1 MSGRALLI
9 TGTGTGVGKTIVTAA
24 ISCLA
29 ARAGRS
35 VAVVKPGQTGVE
47 GDDVGDVDD
56 IKRLSGVRNVREFV
70 RYPDPISPAAAAR
83 ISGKP
88 TIVMREAAEQI
99 NALANENDLVLI
111 EGAGGLLVE
120 YNPERETI
128 ADLARLTNAEVVVA
142 VLANLGTLNQT
153 ALTLASLEHHQLPL
167 AGVVIG
173 RWPKAP
179 EMVCQSNIVD
189 LETIANRPLAGA
201 IRERAGHLS
210 KPEFLAAADS
220 GLSPAFGG
228 HFDAADFRQRFEYR
242 RKA

>member
-1 MSGRALLI
+1 MSGRILLV
-9 TGTGTGVGKTIVTAA
+9 TGTGTGVGKTIVSAA
-24 ISCLA
+24 IASLSA
-29 ARAGRS
+29 KAGKS
-35 VAVVKPGQTGVE
+35 VAVVKPGQTGVS
-47 GDDVGDVDD
+47 GDDIGDADD
-56 IKRLSGVRNVREFV
+56 IKRLSGVANVREFV

-88 TIVMREAAEQI
+88 TLVMREAAEQI
-99 NALANENDLVLI
+99 KALAAANDLVLV

-128 ADLARLTNAEVVVA
+128 ADLAQLTAAEVVVA
-142 VLANLGTLNQT
+142 VLPNLGTLNQT
-153 ALTLASLEHHQLPL
+153 AMTIEALERRDLRL

-173 RWPKAP
+173 RWPKQPDMICAN
-179 EMVCQSNIVD
+179 NIVD
-189 LETIANRPLAGA
+189 LETIAKRPLSGA
-201 IRERAGHLS
+201 SRERAGHLS
-210 KPEFLAAADS
+210 KPEFLSAADA

>member
-1 MSGRALLI
+1 MSGRVLLI

-29 ARAGRS
+29 AKAGRT

-47 GDDVGDVDD
+47 GDDIGDVDD
-56 IKRLSGVRNVREFV
+56 IKRLSGVKNVREFV

-88 TIVMREAAEQI
+88 TLVMREAAEQI
-99 NALANENDLVLI
+99 TSLAQQNDLVLI

-128 ADLARLTNAEVVVA
+128 ADLARMTQAEVVVS
-142 VLANLGTLNQT
+142 VLPNLGTLNQT
-153 ALTLASLEHHQLPL
+153 ALTLGAIEHHNLPL

-173 RWPKAP
+173 RWSKDPD
-179 EMVCQSNIVD
+179 MVSRNNIVD
-189 LETIANRPLAGA
+189 LETIAKRPLAGA
-201 IRERAGHLS
+201 IRERAGNLS

>member
-1 MSGRALLI
+1 MSGRVLLI

-29 ARAGRS
+29 AKAGRT

-47 GDDVGDVDD
+47 GDDIGDVDD
-56 IKRLSGVRNVREFV
+56 IKRLSGVKNVREFV

-88 TIVMREAAEQI
+88 TLVMREAAEQI
-99 NALANENDLVLI
+99 TSLAQQKDLVLI

-128 ADLARLTNAEVVVA
+128 ADLARMTQAEVVVS
-142 VLANLGTLNQT
+142 VLPNLGTLNQT
-153 ALTLASLEHHQLPL
+153 ALTLGAIEHHNLPL

-173 RWPKAP
+173 RWSKDPD
-179 EMVCQSNIVD
+179 MVSRNNIVD
-189 LETIANRPLAGA
+189 LETIAKRPLAGA
-201 IRERAGHLS
+201 IRERAGNLS

>member
-1 MSGRALLI
+1 MSGRVLLI
-9 TGTGTGVGKTIVTAA
+9 TGTGTGVGKTIVTAGIA
-24 ISCLA
+24 SLA
-29 ARAGRS
+29 AKAGRT
-35 VAVVKPGQTGVE
+35 VAIVKPGQTGVE

-56 IKRLSGVRNVREFV
+56 IKRLSGVKNVREFV

-83 ISGKP
+83 VAGLP
-88 TIVMREAAEQI
+88 TLVMAEAAQQI
-99 NALANENDLVLI
+99 NALADDNDLVLV

-128 ADLARLTNAEVVVA
+128 ADLARLISAEVVVA
-142 VLANLGTLNQT
+142 VLPGLGTLNQT
-153 ALTLASLEHHQLPL
+153 ALTLGALEYHNLPL
-167 AGVVIG
+167 AGVIIG
-173 RWPKAP
+173 RWPKVP
-179 EMVCQSNIVD
+179 DMVCANNIID
-189 LETIANRPLAGA
+189 LETIAKRPLAGA
-201 IRERAGHLS
+201 IRERAGHLG